1 MERDREDFEEEIGAK
16 EERKIK
22 ARRERA
28 RGIWFGL
35 GMMGVIGWSV
45 AVPTLIGVAIG
56 VWIDTRYPGPISW
69 TLILLSAG
77 LILGCA
83 NAWYWVR
90 KEQTEIE
97 GREPE
102 IEDKSGDRG
111 EQAVIEER
119 VPVTGERTGDRG
131 KSASD
136 RG

>member
-1 MERDREDFEEEIGAK
+1 MEKDREDFAEEIGAK

-35 GMMGVIGWSV
+35 GMMGIIGWSV

-56 VWIDTRYPGPISW
+56 VWIDTRYPSPISW
-69 TLILLSAG
+69 TLVFLSAG
-77 LILGCA
+77 LIVGCA

-97 GREPE
+97 GRRPE
-102 IEDKSGDRG
+102 IEERKSD
-111 EQAVIEER
+111 E
-119 VPVTGERTGDRG
+119 
-131 KSASD
+131 
-136 RG
+136 